1 MWQTQTQHRVHLGDG
16 QKTTTGPTGP
26 LFVDKKAKKHTN
38 SRQAQLFFMYF
49 GGWHTKV
56 RAWNPQTGEARLA
69 SILNDG
75 KSPRFRPVSS
85 EKGGFCERQHVLD
98 VVYFDLK
105 SPIVSP

>member
-16 QKTTTGPTGP
+16 QKRPFCRQKGQKTYE
-26 LFVDKKAKKHTN
+26 F
-38 SRQAQLFFMYF
+38 QAQLFSCILAVGTPKFS
-49 GGWHTKV
+49 
-56 RAWNPQTGEARLA
+56 AWNPQTGEARLA